1 MQTGDVLVRAA
12 VSGRP
17 GSRLGRRNRTS
28 RHSTATPTPTALPGR
43 LGLGKRIQNIF
54 KNRVNAFN
62 WRPTSA
68 TSLGD
73 GDIENLVLE
82 FVVTEGRMRALNL
95 IVVMQRAGSNLG
107 QGALRTFRDAVR

>member
-1 MQTGDVLVRAA
+1 MQTGDVLVGAA

-17 GSRLGRRNRTS
+17 GSRLGSRLGRRNRTS
-28 RHSTATPTPTALPGR
+28 CHSTATPTPATLPGR

-95 IVVMQRAGSNLG
+95 IVVMQR
-107 QGALRTFRDAVR
+107 V